1 MKLTHENNSKFSF
14 HGDCEN
20 GIVAERRR
28 VDVSMCKAALLRYV
42 GEVQIAR
49 MDLPADPDIERL
61 GRIIDEDLPLLE
73 AFRNTAH
80 FRLIRAEARHGK
92 APKNRL
98 D

>member
-42 GEVQIAR
+42 AR
-49 MDLPADPDIERL
+49 CRL
-61 GRIIDEDLPLLE
+61 RVWIFPPIRISSVSDASSTKICRSLKPSVTRRTF
-73 AFRNTAH
+73 A
-80 FRLIRAEARHGK
+80 
-92 APKNRL
+92 
-98 D
+98 